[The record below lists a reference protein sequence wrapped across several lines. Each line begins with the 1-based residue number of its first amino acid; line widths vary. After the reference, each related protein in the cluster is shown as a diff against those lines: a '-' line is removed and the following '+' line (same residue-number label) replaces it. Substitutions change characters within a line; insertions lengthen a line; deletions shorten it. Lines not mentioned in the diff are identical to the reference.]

1 MELKKNNEVQDESLK
16 KGKISVEDQVIRL
29 FDDVIEA
36 DETIQKGFKPNKKKV
51 FASFIIFDVIVAFFF
66 SLTILG
72 MWLDGEIP
80 QKEKIIGTCI
90 VAGVVLLIVALTMW
104 FVSLYYK
111 NAYYVYTNKR
121 IIVRTGVF
129 GVDFHSL
136 DIENIGASNV
146 CVSLLDKMVGK
157 NIGSIRFGSNSS
169 PITNSYYGFMNIENP
184 YQVYK
189 EIKGY
194 IQTIQTSEKETETKK

>member
-1 MELKKNNEVQDESLK
+1 MKKNNEVQDESLK

-66 SLTILG
+66 SITILG

-157 NIGSIRFGSNSS
+157 NTGSIRFGSNSS

>member
-90 VAGVVLLIVALTMW
+90 VAGVVLLIVSLTMW

-157 NIGSIRFGSNSS
+157 NTGSIRFGSNSS

>member
-1 MELKKNNEVQDESLK
+1 MKNNDKNNIQDENLK
-16 KGKISVEDQVIRL
+16 KGKVAIEDQVIRL

-90 VAGVVLLIVALTMW
+90 VAGVVLLIVSLTMW

-136 DIENIGASNV
+136 DIDNIGASNV

-157 NIGSIRFGSNSS
+157 NTGSIRFGSNSS

>member
-1 MELKKNNEVQDESLK
+1 MKKNNEVQDESLK

-146 CVSLLDKMVGK
+146 CVSLLDKIVGK
-157 NIGSIRFGSNSS
+157 NTGSIRFGSNSS

>member
-1 MELKKNNEVQDESLK
+1 MKKNNEVQDESLK

-51 FASFIIFDVIVAFFF
+51 FALYIIFDVIVAFFF

-80 QKEKIIGTCI
+80 QKEKISGTCI
-90 VAGVVLLIVALTMW
+90 VAGVVLLIVSLTMW

-157 NIGSIRFGSNSS
+157 NTGSIRFGSNSS

>member
-1 MELKKNNEVQDESLK
+1 MKKNNEVQDESLK

-90 VAGVVLLIVALTMW
+90 VVGVVLLIVLLTMW

-157 NIGSIRFGSNSS
+157 NTGSIRFGSNSS

>member
-1 MELKKNNEVQDESLK
+1 MKKNNEVQDESLK

-90 VAGVVLLIVALTMW
+90 VAGVVLLIVLLTMW

-157 NIGSIRFGSNSS
+157 NTGSIRFGSNSS

>member
-66 SLTILG
+66 SFTILG

-157 NIGSIRFGSNSS
+157 NTGSIRFGSNSS

>member
-1 MELKKNNEVQDESLK
+1 MKKNNEVQDESLK

-66 SLTILG
+66 SLMILG

-157 NIGSIRFGSNSS
+157 NTGSIRFGSNSS

>member
-1 MELKKNNEVQDESLK
+1 MKKNNEVQDESLK

-157 NIGSIRFGSNSS
+157 NTGSIRFGSNSS

>member
-1 MELKKNNEVQDESLK
+1 MEKNNEVQDESLK

-90 VAGVVLLIVALTMW
+90 VAGVVLLIVSLTMW

-157 NIGSIRFGSNSS
+157 NTGSIRFGSNSS

>member
-29 FDDVIEA
+29 FDDVIEV

-157 NIGSIRFGSNSS
+157 NTGSIRFGSNSS

>member
-1 MELKKNNEVQDESLK
+1 MKKNNEVQDESLK

-90 VAGVVLLIVALTMW
+90 VAGVVLFIVALTMW

-157 NIGSIRFGSNSS
+157 NTGSIRFGSNSS

-194 IQTIQTSEKETETKK
+194 IQTIQTSEKETETKE

>member
-1 MELKKNNEVQDESLK
+1 MKKNNEVQDESLK

-51 FASFIIFDVIVAFFF
+51 FASFIIFDVVVAFFF

-90 VAGVVLLIVALTMW
+90 VASVVLLIVALTMW

-157 NIGSIRFGSNSS
+157 NTGSIRFGSNSS

>member
-1 MELKKNNEVQDESLK
+1 MKKNNEVQDESLK

-90 VAGVVLLIVALTMW
+90 VAGVVLLIVSLTMW

-136 DIENIGASNV
+136 DIDNIGASNV

-157 NIGSIRFGSNSS
+157 NTGSIRFGSNSS

>member
-1 MELKKNNEVQDESLK
+1 MKKNNEVQDESLK

-66 SLTILG
+66 SFTILG

-157 NIGSIRFGSNSS
+157 NTGSIRFGSNSS

>member
-51 FASFIIFDVIVAFFF
+51 FASFIIFDVVVAFFF

-90 VAGVVLLIVALTMW
+90 VASVVLLIVALTMW

-157 NIGSIRFGSNSS
+157 NTGSIRFGSNSS

>member
-1 MELKKNNEVQDESLK
+1 MKKNNEIQDESLK

-36 DETIQKGFKPNKKKV
+36 DETIQKGYKPNKKKV

-66 SLTILG
+66 SITILG

-157 NIGSIRFGSNSS
+157 NTGSIRFGSNSS

-194 IQTIQTSEKETETKK
+194 IQTIQTSEKETEKKNK

>member
-1 MELKKNNEVQDESLK
+1 MKKNNEVQDESLK

-90 VAGVVLLIVALTMW
+90 VAGVVLFIVALTMW

-157 NIGSIRFGSNSS
+157 NTGSIRFGSNSS